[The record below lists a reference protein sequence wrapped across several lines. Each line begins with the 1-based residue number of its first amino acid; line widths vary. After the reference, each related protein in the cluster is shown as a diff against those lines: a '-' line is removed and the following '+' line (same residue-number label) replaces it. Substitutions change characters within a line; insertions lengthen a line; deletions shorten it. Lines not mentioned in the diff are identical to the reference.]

1 MRREN
6 EPVLALCCVLTF
18 LEKEQCT
25 AEQAGLKTLMTALSS
40 SLFAMVLRM
49 LLRAGNLTGDL
60 GRAVVAAEAERMR
73 EQMEDIIERP
83 RQKALLGRPELQR
96 MQSFGRKKVSFMRRA
111 ASRRIP
117 SARGGGLSGWWDRVR
132 MRMGRGSLPRSSSAS
147 RSIFA
152 RCEGSRARNPFWSR
166 FCLRE
171 SISRNFFWTSVMFL
185 NESMP

>member
-1 MRREN
+1 MQLAHN
-6 EPVLALCCVLTF
+6 LATFLLLALCCVLTF

-83 RQKALLGRPELQR
+83 REAVMGRPELQR
-96 MQSFGRKKVSFMRRA
+96 INSWQK
-111 ASRRIP
+111 RRIWQP
-117 SARGGGLSGWWDRVR
+117 ARGAWADARAGGVSGWWLGVKVR
-132 MRMGRGSLPRSSSAS
+132 MGLAEVPPELAGWGKTGDLFTDQGDSFREPARRS
-147 RSIFA
+147 R
-152 RCEGSRARNPFWSR
+152 
-166 FCLRE
+166 
-171 SISRNFFWTSVMFL
+171 
-185 NESMP
+185 